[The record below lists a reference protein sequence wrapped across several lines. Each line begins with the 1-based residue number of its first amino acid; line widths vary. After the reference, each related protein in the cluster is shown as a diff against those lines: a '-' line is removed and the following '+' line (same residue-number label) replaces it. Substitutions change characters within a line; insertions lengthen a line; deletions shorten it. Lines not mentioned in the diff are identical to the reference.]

1 MQKSLSS
8 LRSHPKLRRVLQVV
22 AACSALLVVAL
33 LYVALIGIV
42 IDASA
47 LRGNIARMLSETVG
61 REVRFEGP
69 LQLEVSAHP
78 KLRIGGLHLAN
89 ETGFGGGELV
99 SLGEARLG
107 LDLWPLFMWR
117 LQIEELAGS
126 DVRVR
131 LQSKPDGSNN
141 WTLKPSQVKPQSV
154 AAPGEGN
161 TLALGE
167 VLAALDIERVSLEN
181 LRVEFI
187 GADAKR
193 HDFDLQSLLARF
205 PADKPL
211 TLSLQGKV
219 EKQYPY
225 KLDFVGGM
233 LADLTHPEKP
243 WPVDLS
249 LDFMNSRLSLNG
261 SVSGNHGVINFG
273 LGTEDISEFERLLQT
288 KLPPVGIA
296 SVSGTVNYAPGKVVL
311 ENLNGVMG
319 NTQLNGKLDFDYRS
333 TRPKIT
339 GELTLPVLDLRPF
352 MTDKPATKAEP
363 PRSLAEVY
371 RELSN
376 ATFDLK
382 ALNRADA
389 DLTLRVGQW
398 LSLPGSV
405 HDAMLQVKLEQGRL
419 TVPLQVTVADVVL
432 SGSASADAR
441 VSPARFQLALG
452 THDSSLGDLA
462 KLLAGIPDVQGQLQR
477 FDLRIAARGDRG
489 SALMESLDVRL
500 DIERGKLTYGNH
512 AGGKPVSFALDR
524 FAVALPAGKPL
535 QGDIQGALL
544 DKPVVV
550 TLRGGD
556 LVTMMREERVPLDFK
571 LQAASASVK
580 VAGVLQSPRNG
591 LGSQLSFELLAPH
604 SGEIASWLGLKPGS
618 DVPVSIKGVARA
630 HQDTWQLGDLAVQLG
645 KTVLTAEVKRTLEQG
660 KALLSVQLASPMIDV
675 AELEALLPQSEKKSP
690 SSTPSAAALLDIP
703 ILPNGISLADADI
716 EVRLKRISSASP
728 LTLRDLSFDGRIR
741 NGMMSA
747 SPFAANIAD
756 IGFTGAIALDLRTQQ
771 PSAGLWLA
779 ADGMDVGA
787 LLNKLGLAKELDARI
802 DRLRLYLDLH
812 ASRLGQMLAQSA
824 LTINFEGGHLALRD
838 ANTGAKMRIDLNSG
852 ELKAAAGDA
861 VYLHLNGA
869 LDEVPV
875 MIGIETAS
883 TATLIDAKTPIPL
896 KLTAQTSGV
905 TMQLS
910 GSLIRPLGEAV
921 ELDLEMKGGHFAD
934 LDRLVHTSLP
944 PWGPWSVSGRFKTS
958 ASGYEVAKLALQVG
972 SSQLNG
978 YGKLDTRAVPPRI
991 DIALDSPLIQ
1001 LNDFNT
1007 GAWSPEKKAAPVAA
1021 QPAAKGELRKK
1032 TAAASDQAQQVL
1044 SQAVLRRQNAY
1055 LTVRVDQV
1063 ASGKDVLGS
1072 GKLDAKVENGRAD
1085 IGPVVLNVPGG
1096 SAQLWLGYEPGSN
1109 DVAVDLRSK
1118 VSRFD
1123 YGVLARRMDP
1133 KTDMRGI
1140 FSLDIDVSG
1149 RARYLSE
1156 ILRTGNGHI
1165 DFAVW
1170 PENMKSGVLD
1180 IWAVNVL
1187 VALLPVVDPAQ
1198 ASKVNCAMGRFV
1210 LDNGKLSDKSILID
1224 TSRMRV
1230 KGKGNADFAAETFR
1244 LYVQP
1249 KAKTP
1254 QFLSLALPIEVQGRF
1269 DDFHVGVRA
1278 SDVFD
1283 FIGDI
1288 ATSVVR
1294 VPYQMLFGKT
1304 LPADGRDVCVAPI

>member
-1 MQKSLSS
+1 MFKSLASFSS
-8 LRSHPKLRRVLQVV
+8 APRLHRVLRLV
-22 AACSALLVVAL
+22 AVFLALLVAAV
-33 LYVALIGIV
+33 LYVALVGIV

-47 LRGNIARMLSETVG
+47 LRGNIARMLSESVG

-69 LQLEVSAHP
+69 LQLEISARP

-89 ETGFGGGELV
+89 ETGFGGGELA

-131 LQSKPDGSNN
+131 LQRKPDGSNN
-141 WTLKPSQVKPQSV
+141 WTLKPAHTKPQSV
-154 AAPGEGN
+154 AVSGEN
-161 TLALGE
+161 NALALGE
-167 VLAALDIERVSLEN
+167 VLAALDIERVSLEK
-181 LRVEFI
+181 LQVELI
-187 GADAKR
+187 GAEATR
-193 HDFDLQSLLARF
+193 HTFDLQSLLARF
-205 PADKPL
+205 PAGKPL
-211 TLSLQGKV
+211 TLSLHGQV

-225 KLDFVGGM
+225 RLDFVGGI
-233 LADLTHPEKP
+233 LADITRPDKP
-243 WPVDLS
+243 WPVELS

-261 SVSGNHGVINFG
+261 TVSGSHGVVNFG

-296 SVSGTVNYAPGKVVL
+296 SVSGTVNYAPGKVTL
-311 ENLNGVMG
+311 ENLNGVLG
-319 NTQLNGKLDFDYRS
+319 NSQLNGKLDFDYNS
-333 TRPKIT
+333 IRPKVT
-339 GELTLPVLDLRPF
+339 GELALPVLDLRPF
-352 MTDKPATKAEP
+352 MTDQPAAQTEP

-371 RELSN
+371 RELSR
-376 ATFDLK
+376 ASFDLK
-382 ALNRADA
+382 ALNLADA
-389 DLTLRVGQW
+389 DLSLRVGQW

-405 HDAMLQVKLEQGRL
+405 RDAMLRVKLEQGRL
-419 TVPLQVTVADVVL
+419 TVPLQATVADVTL
-432 SGSASADAR
+432 SGSVSADAR

-452 THDSSLGDLA
+452 ARDSSLGDLA
-462 KLLAGIPDVQGQLQR
+462 HLLAGIPDVQGRLQR

-489 SALMESLDVRL
+489 SALMQSLDIRL

-512 AGGKPVSFALDR
+512 AGGKPVNFTLDR

-544 DKPVVV
+544 DKAIVA

-556 LVTMMREERVPLDFK
+556 LVSMMREERVPLDFK
-571 LQAASASVK
+571 LQAASATMRVE
-580 VAGVLQSPRNG
+580 GVLQPPHNG
-591 LGSQLSFELLAPH
+591 SGSQLSFELVAPH
-604 SGEIASWLGLKPGS
+604 SGEVASWLGIKPGS
-618 DVPVSIKGVARA
+618 DVPVSLKGLARA
-630 HQDTWQLGDLAVQLG
+630 HQETWQLGDFAVQLG
-645 KTVLTAEVKRTLEQG
+645 KTVLNAEIKRTFAQG
-660 KALLSVQLASPMIDV
+660 RALLTVQLSSPMIDV
-675 AELEALLPQSEKKSP
+675 AELEALLPQKEKKP
-690 SSTPSAAALLDIP
+690 STAAAPAGAMLDIP

-716 EVRLKRISSASP
+716 EVRLKRINSASP
-728 LTLRDLSFDGRIR
+728 LVLRDISFDGRIR

-747 SPFAANIAD
+747 SPFAANIAE
-756 IGFTGAIALDLRTQQ
+756 IAFSGAIALDLRSQQ

-787 LLNKLGLAKELDARI
+787 LLSKLGLAKELEAKV

-824 LTINFEGGHLALRD
+824 LTINFEGGHLVLRD
-838 ANTGAKMRIDLNSG
+838 ANSGGKMRIDLNGG

-861 VYLHLNGA
+861 VYLRLNGA

-875 MIGIETAS
+875 MIGLETAS
-883 TATLIDAKTPIPL
+883 TATLVDAKAPIPL

-910 GSLIRPLGEAV
+910 GSLIRPLGETV
-921 ELDLEMKGGHFAD
+921 ELGLEMKGGRFSD
-934 LDRLVHTSLP
+934 LDRLAHTALP
-944 PWGPWSVSGRFKTS
+944 PWGPWSVSGKFKTS
-958 ASGYEVAKLALQVG
+958 TNGYEVSKLALQIG

-991 DIALDSPLIQ
+991 DVALDSPLIQ

-1007 GAWSPEKKAAPVAA
+1007 GAWSAEKKAAPVVSP
-1021 QPAAKGELRKK
+1021 PAAKGELRQK
-1032 TAAASDQAQQVL
+1032 TAKASDQAQQVL
-1044 SQAVLRRQNAY
+1044 SQTVLRRQNAY
-1055 LTVRVDQV
+1055 LTVRVAQV

-1072 GKLDAKVENGRAD
+1072 GTLDAKVENGRAD

-1096 SAQLWLGYEPGSN
+1096 SARLWLGYEPGSN

-1133 KTDMRGI
+1133 KTEMQGT

-1187 VALLPVVDPAQ
+1187 VALLPAVDPAQ

-1210 LDNGKLSDKSILID
+1210 LDQGKLSDKAILID

-1230 KGKGNADFAAETFR
+1230 KGKGNADFAAETFQ

-1269 DDFHVGVRA
+1269 DDFHVGVRT

-1294 VPYQMLFGKT
+1294 VPYQMIFGKAI
-1304 LPADGRDVCVAPI
+1304 PADGRDVCAAPI